1 MCKVVNIN
9 KEPFDIYIG
18 RHPDHNKGKWGNPF
32 SHKEG
37 SLALFKT
44 STRKEAIDRYEQ
56 YLLSNQELMDSLHE
70 LQGKTLGCWCKTK
83 LSNDMSSKKDK
94 SCHGDILKKYVDK
107 LEKGFPATLF

>member
-1 MCKVVNIN
+1 MCRVVNMN
-9 KEPFDIYIG
+9 KEPYDVYIG
-18 RHPDHNKGKWGNPF
+18 RHPDSDKGKWGNPF

-70 LQGKTLGCWCKTK
+70 LAFKTLGCWC
-83 LSNDMSSKKDK
+83 SPK
-94 SCHGDILKKYVDK
+94 SCHGDVLKKYVDRI
-107 LEKGFPATLF
+107 EKGIPPTLF

>member
-1 MCKVVNIN
+1 MCDVVNIN
-9 KEPFDIYIG
+9 KEPFDVYIG
-18 RHPDHNKGKWGNPF
+18 RHQDPIKGKWGNPF

-44 STRKEAIDRYEQ
+44 ATRKESIDMYEQ

-70 LQGKTLGCWCKTK
+70 LTVKTLGCWCKP
-83 LSNDMSSKKDK
+83 N

-107 LEKGFPATLF
+107 IEKGFPPTLF